1 MATIGF
7 FLYIFMSFELL
18 AVHTSLRVTGIFLHD
33 RVQQNT
39 RLHQQNA
46 TRNDLLSLQCFDFRF
61 DESETDFLR
70 FAPSNSKH
78 FKALR
83 FQHEPAGRK
92 CASISR
98 LSSIIIKQVCGCTTD
113 LQRLP
118 PGPAT
123 CRF

>member
-7 FLYIFMSFELL
+7 FL
-18 AVHTSLRVTGIFLHD
+18 VHLHIIWAFAP
-33 RVQQNT
+33 T
-39 RLHQQNA
+39 KCEAKSPALIA
-46 TRNDLLSLQCFDFRF
+46 MQCFGFRF

-83 FQHEPAGRK
+83 FQHEHAGRK
-92 CASISR
+92 CASIS
-98 LSSIIIKQVCGCTTD
+98 SIIKQVCGCMTD